1 MVYFHTS
8 LITNYDIY
16 MFQKIKFIIKQL
28 IYDLRT
34 GLLFRPIVIAVFY
47 VLLEIILVTVEKRG
61 IINLSFSKW
70 LLWGFEGEP
79 ATAQTVLGTI
89 AGSIITVTSIVY
101 SMLAMAL
108 SLSSIQFSPRILM
121 SFMEDT
127 TCQNV
132 LGVFIGTF
140 TYCLLLLRTIHDEPD
155 LFVPQ
160 LSVSMAILMALIC
173 MGWLIYF
180 IDHMSR
186 YIQVNYIYEHIARET
201 EMVIDSVF
209 PEKASGE
216 ENIEYST
223 APSEGIVSVLS
234 TRSGYIQLIDDERLA
249 WAAKEYGIKIFC
261 TIPVGNF
268 TVQGTPLLYVSPE
281 KKVTEEIKDIC
292 ISAFDTGEIRTFQQ
306 DTCLGIRQMVDIAL
320 KAISPAINDPTTAVT
335 CIDHLG
341 RILIRM
347 AQRKIT
353 PWEIKD
359 PSTGELLVSLR
370 RISFKEVLDLS
381 FTQLRQYG
389 KTDMAVSLRLMQ
401 IIKDISMI
409 TSNKEYHKHLYSHAC
424 LIEEGTKNIFSDQE
438 RIELLGTKKEIEKL
452 TKNKQ

>member
-1 MVYFHTS
+1 M
-8 LITNYDIY
+8 L
-16 MFQKIKFIIKQL
+16 QRIKFIIKQL
-28 IYDLRT
+28 LYDLRT
-34 GLLFRPIVIAVFY
+34 GLLFRPIVIAGFY
-47 VLLEIILVTVEKRG
+47 VVLEITLVSLEKYG
-61 IINLSFSKW
+61 IINLSYTKW
-70 LLWGFEGEP
+70 LPCGFEGEP

-108 SLSSIQFSPRILM
+108 SLSSVQFSPRILT

-140 TYCLLLLRTIHDEPD
+140 TYCLLLLRTIHGEPD

-160 LSVSMAILMALIC
+160 LSVSIAIFMALIC

-180 IDHMSR
+180 IDHMSK

-209 PEKASGE
+209 PGKATGGE
-216 ENIEYST
+216 NLEYSPVPAEDT
-223 APSEGIVSVLS
+223 VSVLS
-234 TRSGYIQLIDDERLA
+234 NKSGYIQLIDDERLA
-249 WAAKEYGIKIFC
+249 WTAKEYGVKIFC
-261 TIPVGNF
+261 KIPVGDF
-268 TVQGTPLLYVSPE
+268 TVQGTPLMYITPQ

-292 ISAFDTGEIRTFQQ
+292 ISAFDTGPVRTFQQ
-306 DTCLGIRQMVDIAL
+306 DICLGIRQMIDIAL

-347 AQRKIT
+347 AQRNIA

-359 PSTGELLVSLR
+359 PVTGELLVSLKR
-370 RISFKEVLDLS
+370 VSFKEILDLS

-401 IIKDISMI
+401 LIKDTSVI
-409 TSNKEYHKHLYSHAC
+409 TSNKEYHKALYHHAC
-424 LIEEGTKNIFSDQE
+424 LIEEATKNNFSDGE
-438 RIELLGTKKEIEKL
+438 RTELLATKEEIEKL
-452 TKNKQ
+452 INK